1 MLIEKL
7 KSMKNKNLIG
17 IFIIVALIFGY
28 IVTFIFFSNEIYKN
42 KEEQKNNEISIIE
55 EPSKDTE
62 YKEIKVDIKG
72 SVKKPGVYTL
82 KENSRTND
90 AIIASGGLLKNAN
103 TRFINLSKILNDGD
117 VIVVYSNEEIK
128 KAQKEERIVVET
140 PCVCE
145 EVKNDSCY
153 KEDKETETTSK
164 ININTATINELI
176 KLNGIGESKAKL
188 IIEYRTKN
196 GKFKDIKE
204 IMNIKG
210 ISETLFS
217 KIKENITIWFII
229 LYSNNFI
236 VNLYFYL

>member
-7 KSMKNKNLIG
+7 RNIISKKI
-17 IFIIVALIFGY
+17 IEVFIIIILITGY
-28 IVTFIFFSNEIYKN
+28 IITFIYFSNKIEI
-42 KEEQKNNEISIIE
+42 KNNEEKSTEISIIE
-55 EPSKDTE
+55 DEAKEKES
-62 YKEIKVDIKG
+62 KEIKIDIKG

-90 AIIASGGLLKNAN
+90 AINAAGGLLKNAN
-103 TRFINLSKILNDGD
+103 TRFINLSKLLNDGD

-128 KAQKEERIVVET
+128 EAQKEEKIVVET
-140 PCVCE
+140 PCICE
-145 EVKNDSCY
+145 EIKNDSCY
-153 KEDKETETTSK
+153 KEDKESETTSK
-164 ININTATINELI
+164 ININTATINELT

-196 GKFKDIKE
+196 GKFKDIKD

-217 KIKENITIWFII
+217 KIKESITT
-229 LYSNNFI
+229 
-236 VNLYFYL
+236 

>member
-1 MLIEKL
+1 MNIEKI
-7 KSMKNKNLIG
+7 KKIVNRNFIG
-17 IFIIVALIFGY
+17 IIIIVILIVGY
-28 IVTFIFFSNEIYKN
+28 IVTFIYF
-42 KEEQKNNEISIIE
+42 NNEINIKTKEEKTSEISIQE
-55 EPSKDTE
+55 EKREKKE
-62 YKEIKVDIKG
+62 YKEIKIDIKG

-117 VIVVYSNEEIK
+117 VIVIYSNEEIK
-128 KAQKEERIVVET
+128 KAQKEEKIIVET
-140 PCVCE
+140 PCICE
-145 EVKNDSCY
+145 EIKNDSCY
-153 KEDKETETTSK
+153 KEDKENEVISK
-164 ININTATINELI
+164 ININTATMNELI

-210 ISETLFS
+210 ISETIFS
-217 KIKENITIWFII
+217 KIKENITI
-229 LYSNNFI
+229 
-236 VNLYFYL
+236 

>member
-1 MLIEKL
+1 MLIEKI
-7 KSMKNKNLIG
+7 KKIANKKIIG
-17 IFIIVALIFGY
+17 IIIIVILIVGY
-28 IVTFIFFSNEIYKN
+28 IATFIYF
-42 KEEQKNNEISIIE
+42 NNEINTKTKEEKTSEISIQE
-55 EPSKDTE
+55 EDREKKE
-62 YKEIKVDIKG
+62 YKEIKIDIKG

-117 VIVVYSNEEIK
+117 VIVIYSNEEIK
-128 KAQKEERIVVET
+128 KAQKEERIIVET
-140 PCVCE
+140 PCICE
-145 EVKNDSCY
+145 EIKNDSCY
-153 KEDKETETTSK
+153 KEDKENEVISK
-164 ININTATINELI
+164 ININTATMNELI

-210 ISETLFS
+210 ISETIFS
-217 KIKENITIWFII
+217 KIKENITI
-229 LYSNNFI
+229 
-236 VNLYFYL
+236 

>member
-28 IVTFIFFSNEIYKN
+28 IVTFIYFSNEIYKN
-42 KEEQKNNEISIIE
+42 KEEQKNNEISILE

>member
-1 MLIEKL
+1 MLVEKI
-7 KSMKNKNLIG
+7 KKIVNKKFIG
-17 IFIIVALIFGY
+17 IIIIVILIVGY
-28 IVTFIFFSNEIYKN
+28 IITFIYF
-42 KEEQKNNEISIIE
+42 NNEINTKTKEEKASEISIQE
-55 EPSKDTE
+55 EDREKKE
-62 YKEIKVDIKG
+62 YKEIKIDIKG

-117 VIVVYSNEEIK
+117 VIVIYSNEEIK
-128 KAQKEERIVVET
+128 KAQKEERIIVET
-140 PCVCE
+140 PCICE
-145 EVKNDSCY
+145 EIKNDSCY
-153 KEDKETETTSK
+153 KEDKENEVISK
-164 ININTATINELI
+164 ININTATMNELI

-210 ISETLFS
+210 ISETIFS
-217 KIKENITIWFII
+217 KIKENMTI
-229 LYSNNFI
+229 
-236 VNLYFYL
+236 

>member
-1 MLIEKL
+1 MNIEKI
-7 KSMKNKNLIG
+7 KNIVNKNFIG
-17 IFIIVALIFGY
+17 IIIIVILIVGY
-28 IVTFIFFSNEIYKN
+28 IVTFIYF
-42 KEEQKNNEISIIE
+42 NNEINIKTKEEKTSEISIQE
-55 EPSKDTE
+55 EKREKKE
-62 YKEIKVDIKG
+62 YKEIKIDIKG

-117 VIVVYSNEEIK
+117 VIVIYSNEEIK
-128 KAQKEERIVVET
+128 KAQKEEKIIVET
-140 PCVCE
+140 PCICE
-145 EVKNDSCY
+145 EIKNDSCY
-153 KEDKETETTSK
+153 KEDKENEVISK
-164 ININTATINELI
+164 ININTATMNELI

-217 KIKENITIWFII
+217 KIKENITI
-229 LYSNNFI
+229 
-236 VNLYFYL
+236 

>member
-28 IVTFIFFSNEIYKN
+28 IVTFIYFSNEIYKN
-42 KEEQKNNEISIIE
+42 KEEQKNNEISILE

-217 KIKENITIWFII
+217 KIKENIIIWFII

>member
-1 MLIEKL
+1 MNIEKI
-7 KSMKNKNLIG
+7 KRIVNRNFIG
-17 IFIIVALIFGY
+17 IIIIVILIVGY
-28 IVTFIFFSNEIYKN
+28 IVTFIYF
-42 KEEQKNNEISIIE
+42 NNEINTKTKEEKTSEISIQE
-55 EPSKDTE
+55 EDREKKE
-62 YKEIKVDIKG
+62 YKEIKIDIKG

-117 VIVVYSNEEIK
+117 VIVIYSNEEIK
-128 KAQKEERIVVET
+128 KAQKEEKIIVET
-140 PCVCE
+140 PCICE
-145 EVKNDSCY
+145 EIKNDSCY
-153 KEDKETETTSK
+153 KEDKENEVISK
-164 ININTATINELI
+164 ININTATMNELI

-210 ISETLFS
+210 ISETIFS
-217 KIKENITIWFII
+217 KIKENITI
-229 LYSNNFI
+229 
-236 VNLYFYL
+236 

>member
-1 MLIEKL
+1 MNIEKI
-7 KSMKNKNLIG
+7 KRIVNRNFIG
-17 IFIIVALIFGY
+17 IIIIVILIVGY
-28 IVTFIFFSNEIYKN
+28 IVTFIYF
-42 KEEQKNNEISIIE
+42 NNEINTKTKEEKTSEISIQE
-55 EPSKDTE
+55 EDREKKE
-62 YKEIKVDIKG
+62 YKEIKIDIKG

-117 VIVVYSNEEIK
+117 VIVIYSNEEIK
-128 KAQKEERIVVET
+128 KAQKEEKIIVET
-140 PCVCE
+140 PCICE
-145 EVKNDSCY
+145 EIKNDSCY
-153 KEDKETETTSK
+153 KEDKENEVISK
-164 ININTATINELI
+164 ININTATMNELT

-210 ISETLFS
+210 ISETIFS
-217 KIKENITIWFII
+217 KIKENITI
-229 LYSNNFI
+229 
-236 VNLYFYL
+236 

>member
-1 MLIEKL
+1 MNIEKI
-7 KSMKNKNLIG
+7 KNIVNKNFIG
-17 IFIIVALIFGY
+17 IIIIVILIVGY
-28 IVTFIFFSNEIYKN
+28 IVTFIYF
-42 KEEQKNNEISIIE
+42 NNEINIKTKEEKTSEISIQE
-55 EPSKDTE
+55 EKREKKE
-62 YKEIKVDIKG
+62 YKEIKIDIKG

-117 VIVVYSNEEIK
+117 VIVIYSNEEIK
-128 KAQKEERIVVET
+128 KAQKEERIIVET
-140 PCVCE
+140 PCICE
-145 EVKNDSCY
+145 EIKNDSCY
-153 KEDKETETTSK
+153 KEDKENEVISK
-164 ININTATINELI
+164 ININTATMNELI

-210 ISETLFS
+210 ISETIFS
-217 KIKENITIWFII
+217 KIKENITI
-229 LYSNNFI
+229 
-236 VNLYFYL
+236 

>member
-1 MLIEKL
+1 MSKEKL
-7 KSMKNKNLIG
+7 KELLNKKILYLLLIV
-17 IFIIVALIFGY
+17 ILVIVY
-28 IVTFIFFSNEIYKN
+28 IGTFIYFSNKIKAEEITEN
-42 KEEQKNNEISIIE
+42 NNEISTLE
-55 EPSKDTE
+55 EEKMTE
-62 YKEIKVDIKG
+62 VKEIKVDIKG

-128 KAQKEERIVVET
+128 KAQKEEKIVVET

-145 EVKNDSCY
+145 EIKNNSCY
-153 KEDKETETTSK
+153 KEEKENLTSK

-196 GKFKDIKE
+196 GKFKDIKD

-217 KIKENITIWFII
+217 KIKENITI
-229 LYSNNFI
+229 
-236 VNLYFYL
+236 

>member
-1 MLIEKL
+1 MNIEKI
-7 KSMKNKNLIG
+7 KNIVNKNFIG
-17 IFIIVALIFGY
+17 IIIIVILIVGY
-28 IVTFIFFSNEIYKN
+28 IVTFIYF
-42 KEEQKNNEISIIE
+42 NNEINIKTKEEKTSEISIQE
-55 EPSKDTE
+55 EKREKKE
-62 YKEIKVDIKG
+62 YKEIKIDIKG

-117 VIVVYSNEEIK
+117 VIVIYSNEEIK
-128 KAQKEERIVVET
+128 KAQKEEKIIVET
-140 PCVCE
+140 PCICE
-145 EVKNDSCY
+145 EIKNDSCY
-153 KEDKETETTSK
+153 KEDKENEVISK
-164 ININTATINELI
+164 ININTATMNELI

-210 ISETLFS
+210 ISETIFS
-217 KIKENITIWFII
+217 KIKENITI
-229 LYSNNFI
+229 
-236 VNLYFYL
+236 

>member
-1 MLIEKL
+1 MSKEKL
-7 KSMKNKNLIG
+7 KELLNKKILYLLLIV
-17 IFIIVALIFGY
+17 ILVIGY
-28 IVTFIFFSNEIYKN
+28 MGTFIYFSNKIKAEEIT
-42 KEEQKNNEISIIE
+42 ESNNEIIALE
-55 EPSKDTE
+55 EEKKTE
-62 YKEIKVDIKG
+62 VKEIKVDIKG

-128 KAQKEERIVVET
+128 KAQKEEKIVVET

-145 EVKNDSCY
+145 EIKNDSCY
-153 KEDKETETTSK
+153 KEEKENLTSK
-164 ININTATINELI
+164 ININTATTSELI

-196 GKFKDIKE
+196 GKFKDIKD

-217 KIKENITIWFII
+217 KIKENITI
-229 LYSNNFI
+229 
-236 VNLYFYL
+236 

>member
-7 KSMKNKNLIG
+7 KSIKDKNLIG
-17 IFIIVALIFGY
+17 IFIIVVLISGY
-28 IVTFIFFSNEIYKN
+28 IATFIYFSNEIYKN
-42 KEEQKNNEISIIE
+42 KEEQKNNEISILE

-176 KLNGIGESKAKL
+176 KLTGIGESKAKL

-217 KIKENITIWFII
+217 KIKENITI
-229 LYSNNFI
+229 
-236 VNLYFYL
+236 

>member
-1 MLIEKL
+1 MIYDDYDLPYNIEIDGKRYAIRDNREHRLIL
-7 KSMKNKNLIG
+7 KCI
-17 IFIIVALIFGY
+17 
-28 IVTFIFFSNEIYKN
+28 
-42 KEEQKNNEISIIE
+42 
-55 EPSKDTE
+55 
-62 YKEIKVDIKG
+62 
-72 SVKKPGVYTL
+72 
-82 KENSRTND
+82 
-90 AIIASGGLLKNAN
+90 
-103 TRFINLSKILNDGD
+103 KILNDGD

-217 KIKENITIWFII
+217 KIKENITI
-229 LYSNNFI
+229 
-236 VNLYFYL
+236 

>member
-1 MLIEKL
+1 MLIDKI
-7 KSMKNKNLIG
+7 KNITSKNVIG
-17 IFIIVALIFGY
+17 IFAIVILITGY
-28 IVTFIFFSNEIYKN
+28 IAIFIYFSNKIDTKN
-42 KEEQKNNEISIIE
+42 KEQNTSEISIIE
-55 EPSKDTE
+55 EEPKETE
-62 YKEIKVDIKG
+62 KKEIKVDIKG

-103 TRFINLSKILNDGD
+103 TRFINLSKVLNDGD

-153 KEDKETETTSK
+153 KKDEENKTTSK
-164 ININTATINELI
+164 ININTATMNELT

-196 GKFKDIKE
+196 GKFKDIKD

-217 KIKENITIWFII
+217 KIKENIT
-229 LYSNNFI
+229 
-236 VNLYFYL
+236 V

>member
-7 KSMKNKNLIG
+7 KSIKDKNLIG
-17 IFIIVALIFGY
+17 IFIIVVLISGY
-28 IVTFIFFSNEIYKN
+28 IATFIYFSNEIYKN
-42 KEEQKNNEISIIE
+42 KEEQKNNEISILE

-90 AIIASGGLLKNAN
+90 AITASGGLLKNAN

-153 KEDKETETTSK
+153 KEDKETKTTSK
-164 ININTATINELI
+164 ININTAAINELI

-188 IIEYRTKN
+188 IIEYRTKTGN
-196 GKFKDIKE
+196 FKDIKE

-236 VNLYFYL
+236 INLYFYL

>member
-7 KSMKNKNLIG
+7 KSIKDKSLIG
-17 IFIIVALIFGY
+17 IFIIVVLISGY
-28 IVTFIFFSNEIYKN
+28 IATFIYFSNKIYKN
-42 KEEQKNNEISIIE
+42 KEAQKNNEISILE

-164 ININTATINELI
+164 ININTASINELI
-176 KLNGIGESKAKL
+176 KLTGIGESKAKL
-188 IIEYRTKN
+188 IKEYRTKN

>member
-1 MLIEKL
+1 MNIEKI
-7 KSMKNKNLIG
+7 KRIVNRNFIG
-17 IFIIVALIFGY
+17 IIIIVILIVGY
-28 IVTFIFFSNEIYKN
+28 IVTFIYF
-42 KEEQKNNEISIIE
+42 NNEINTKTKEEKTSEISIQE
-55 EPSKDTE
+55 EDREKKE
-62 YKEIKVDIKG
+62 YKEIKIDIKG

-117 VIVVYSNEEIK
+117 VIVIYSNEEIK
-128 KAQKEERIVVET
+128 KAQKEERIIVET
-140 PCVCE
+140 PCICE
-145 EVKNDSCY
+145 EIKNDSCY
-153 KEDKETETTSK
+153 KEDKENEVISK
-164 ININTATINELI
+164 ININTATMNELT

-210 ISETLFS
+210 ISETIFS
-217 KIKENITIWFII
+217 KIKENITI
-229 LYSNNFI
+229 
-236 VNLYFYL
+236 

>member
-28 IVTFIFFSNEIYKN
+28 IVTFIYFSNEIYKN
-42 KEEQKNNEISIIE
+42 KEEQKNNEISILE

-176 KLNGIGESKAKL
+176 KLNALLRLYES
-188 IIEYRTKN
+188 
-196 GKFKDIKE
+196 
-204 IMNIKG
+204 
-210 ISETLFS
+210 
-217 KIKENITIWFII
+217 
-229 LYSNNFI
+229 NF
-236 VNLYFYL
+236 L

>member
-1 MLIEKL
+1 MNIEKI
-7 KSMKNKNLIG
+7 KNIVNKNFIG
-17 IFIIVALIFGY
+17 IIIIVILIVGY
-28 IVTFIFFSNEIYKN
+28 IVTFIYF
-42 KEEQKNNEISIIE
+42 NNEINIKTKEEKTSEISIQE
-55 EPSKDTE
+55 EKKEKKE
-62 YKEIKVDIKG
+62 YKEIKIDIKG

-117 VIVVYSNEEIK
+117 VIVIYSNEEIK
-128 KAQKEERIVVET
+128 KAQKEEKIIVET
-140 PCVCE
+140 PCICE
-145 EVKNDSCY
+145 EIKNDSCY
-153 KEDKETETTSK
+153 KEDKENEVISK
-164 ININTATINELI
+164 ININTATMNELI

-210 ISETLFS
+210 ISETIFS
-217 KIKENITIWFII
+217 KIKENITI
-229 LYSNNFI
+229 
-236 VNLYFYL
+236 

>member
-1 MLIEKL
+1 MNIEKI
-7 KSMKNKNLIG
+7 KNIVNKNFIG
-17 IFIIVALIFGY
+17 IIIIVILIVGY
-28 IVTFIFFSNEIYKN
+28 IVTFIYF
-42 KEEQKNNEISIIE
+42 NNEINIKTKEEKTSEISIQE
-55 EPSKDTE
+55 EKREKKE
-62 YKEIKVDIKG
+62 YKEIKIDIKG

-128 KAQKEERIVVET
+128 KAQKEEKIIVET
-140 PCVCE
+140 PCICE
-145 EVKNDSCY
+145 EIKNDSCY
-153 KEDKETETTSK
+153 KEDKENEVISK
-164 ININTATINELI
+164 ININTATMNELI

-210 ISETLFS
+210 ISETIFS
-217 KIKENITIWFII
+217 KIKENITI
-229 LYSNNFI
+229 
-236 VNLYFYL
+236 

>member
-17 IFIIVALIFGY
+17 IFIIVALISGY
-28 IVTFIFFSNEIYKN
+28 IVTFIYFSNEIYKN
-42 KEEQKNNEISIIE
+42 KEEQKNNEISILE

-176 KLNGIGESKAKL
+176 KLTGIGESKAKL

>member
-1 MLIEKL
+1 MLVEKI
-7 KSMKNKNLIG
+7 KKIVNKNFIG
-17 IFIIVALIFGY
+17 IIIIVILIVGY
-28 IVTFIFFSNEIYKN
+28 IATFIYF
-42 KEEQKNNEISIIE
+42 NNEINTKTKEEKISEISIQE
-55 EPSKDTE
+55 EDREKKE
-62 YKEIKVDIKG
+62 YKEIKIDIKG

-117 VIVVYSNEEIK
+117 VIVIYSNEEIK
-128 KAQKEERIVVET
+128 KAQKEERIIVET
-140 PCVCE
+140 PCICE

-153 KEDKETETTSK
+153 KEDKENEVISK
-164 ININTATINELI
+164 ININTATMNELI

-210 ISETLFS
+210 ISETIFS
-217 KIKENITIWFII
+217 KIKENITI
-229 LYSNNFI
+229 
-236 VNLYFYL
+236 

>member
-17 IFIIVALIFGY
+17 IFIIVALISGY
-28 IVTFIFFSNEIYKN
+28 IVTFIYFSNEIYKN

>member
-7 KSMKNKNLIG
+7 RNIISKKI
-17 IFIIVALIFGY
+17 IEVFIIIILITGY
-28 IVTFIFFSNEIYKN
+28 IITFIYFSSKIEI
-42 KEEQKNNEISIIE
+42 KNNEEKSTEISIIE
-55 EPSKDTE
+55 DETKEKES
-62 YKEIKVDIKG
+62 KEIKIDIKG

-90 AIIASGGLLKNAN
+90 AINAAGGLLKNAN
-103 TRFINLSKILNDGD
+103 TRFINLSKQLNDGD

-128 KAQKEERIVVET
+128 KAQKEEKIVVET
-140 PCVCE
+140 PCICE
-145 EVKNDSCY
+145 EIKNDSCY
-153 KEDKETETTSK
+153 KEDKESETTSK
-164 ININTATINELI
+164 ININTATINELT

-196 GKFKDIKE
+196 GKFKDIKD

-217 KIKENITIWFII
+217 KIKENITT
-229 LYSNNFI
+229 
-236 VNLYFYL
+236 